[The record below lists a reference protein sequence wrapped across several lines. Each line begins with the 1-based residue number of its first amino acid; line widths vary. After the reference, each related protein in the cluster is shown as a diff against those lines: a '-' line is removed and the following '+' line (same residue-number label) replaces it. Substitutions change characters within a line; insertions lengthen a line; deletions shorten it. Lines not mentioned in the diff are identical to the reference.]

1 MRGHYELA
9 YKGIMGYGTPDYPDE
24 GLTSSTASEV
34 LSKAQEIGKMMVE
47 EKWVYSNTDLKGSL
61 AAAEQSAKRKTV
73 PTVSV
78 LCFRKLTS
86 EKRTD
91 ILRK

>member
-1 MRGHYELA
+1 
-9 YKGIMGYGTPDYPDE
+9 MGYGTPDYPDE
-24 GLTSSTASEV
+24 GLTSSTASEI

-61 AAAEQSAKRKTV
+61 AVAEQSAKEDK
-73 PTVSV
+73 
-78 LCFRKLTS
+78 LCPRCLSCASGSWTS

-91 ILRK
+91 IFGK